1 MSDQTPVVEVLDV
14 SKRYG
19 GIQALSHVDLRVMA
33 GEVHALVG
41 ANGAGKSTLKGVISA
56 LVVPDEGE
64 VRVDGRPVAMRKP
77 SDALDLGVHAVHQ
90 EIGLIPW
97 MSIQD
102 NLFLSRF
109 PTTVP
114 GWLSHRRLRKQ
125 ARVELARV
133 GLGHVSPQ
141 TRLGALSVGQQ
152 QLVEIARAIST
163 NPRCLLLDEPSAVL
177 VGPELELVLST
188 VERLRQEGVAIV
200 YVSHRLEEVF
210 RLADRV
216 TVLRNGEVVETAPTS
231 KYTVNSLI
239 RAMTGRAVVRERVEP
254 SPPSE
259 RVRLT
264 LDGFS
269 AGGGRLSDISFSVR
283 AGEILGLA
291 GLVGSGR
298 SHLVKAIYGID
309 DRDEGEVLVDDE
321 RLPATGPIAALQ
333 RGVVLVPEDRK
344 KAGLVLDMTIADN
357 FCLPSLRNVS
367 RRGVVDRS
375 ARSRLAERLAGL
387 VGVSSDRL
395 SMPAA
400 FLSGGNQQKVALGR
414 WLADDPAVFIV
425 DEPTRGVDVGAK
437 EDIYGL
443 VRGIAE
449 RGAAVVVVSS
459 EFEELLALCHRILV
473 MRGGAIIG
481 EADPATSTAE
491 EMLRMC
497 SEAGVVVDV

>member
-1 MSDQTPVVEVLDV
+1 M
-14 SKRYG
+14 
-19 GIQALSHVDLRVMA
+19 
-33 GEVHALVG
+33 
-41 ANGAGKSTLKGVISA
+41 
-56 LVVPDEGE
+56 
-64 VRVDGRPVAMRKP
+64 
-77 SDALDLGVHAVHQ
+77 
-90 EIGLIPW
+90 
-97 MSIQD
+97 
-102 NLFLSRF
+102 
-109 PTTVP
+109 
-114 GWLSHRRLRKQ
+114 
-125 ARVELARV
+125 
-133 GLGHVSPQ
+133 
-141 TRLGALSVGQQ
+141 
-152 QLVEIARAIST
+152 
-163 NPRCLLLDEPSAVL
+163 L